1 MGVKELKHYTYDEFI
16 KLNNDETKR
25 MELIFGQIYMMAG
38 ASAIH
43 QKIVGNIFFHLRSKN
58 ITTCDL
64 MIAPFD
70 IKLRVDNQINV
81 VQPDVMMF
89 CEEDLCGVFEVLS
102 KSTAY
107 KDKKIK
113 KRLYKQAKIKEYFII
128 DGNNK
133 IVEKF
138 TLVGN
143 EYKLE
148 VFGEDDEMEIKCLNI
163 TLKVNL
169 FFEGIKD

>member
-1 MGVKELKHYTYDEFI
+1 MGVKELKHYSYDEFL
-16 KLNNDETKR
+16 KLNTDETKR
-25 MELIFGQIYMMAG
+25 MEFIFGEIYMMAG

-43 QKIVGNIFFHLRSKN
+43 QDIVLNIAFNLKQNENNCKIR
-58 ITTCDL
+58 
-64 MIAPFD
+64 IAPFD
-70 IKLRVDNQINV
+70 VRLRADNQINV
-81 VQPDVMMF
+81 VQPDVMIF
-89 CEEDLCGVFEVLS
+89 CEENLCAVFEVLS

-138 TLVGN
+138 TLIKD